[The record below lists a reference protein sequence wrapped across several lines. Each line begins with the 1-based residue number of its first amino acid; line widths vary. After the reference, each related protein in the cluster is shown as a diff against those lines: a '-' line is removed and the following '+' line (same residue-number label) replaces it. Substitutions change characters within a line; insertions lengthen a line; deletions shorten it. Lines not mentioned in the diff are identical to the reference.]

1 MTLQV
6 FWTLPTQGDG
16 RTLVA
21 DNWNRG
27 DYSRARTKP
36 HPFARTGVQRDGYTY
51 YDLLLQVA
59 RAAELSGFDGLWIPE
74 SPAGEDPLI
83 VAGSLAREV
92 TRLTLV
98 PQLRAALLSAVYSTK
113 IAVSFQRLSGGRL
126 AWNLVTDE
134 STEERPWVGRR
145 WSHSEQI
152 ARTSEFLDVAKGF
165 WRRAPFTYEGK
176 YYEVLNGGF
185 PPALQGETLP
195 RIYLSGTSSEALA
208 LSAKHADVHLFPIAP
223 LPELKALIAQLSDL
237 AHEQGRSV
245 QYGITS
251 DLLARHT
258 NEEAWD
264 EARRELS
271 AAERKTVALT
281 PDKQNGPIPSFD
293 PGKLSDHLWS
303 GFGRLRPGASLG
315 LVGSYAELAETLGEY
330 KRAGVSTF
338 VLGAYPH
345 LEGAFPIGEHLL
357 PTLRKLSTA
366 QLSVAV

>member
-1 MTLQV
+1 MSLQV

-16 RTLVA
+16 RTIVA
-21 DNWNRG
+21 ENWNRG
-27 DYSRARTKP
+27 DYSTTRTKP

-134 STEERPWVGRR
+134 STEERPWTGRR
-145 WSHSEQI
+145 WSHAEQV

-165 WRRAPFTYEGK
+165 WLQAPFTYEGK

-195 RIYLSGTSSEALA
+195 RIYLSGTSAESLA

-223 LPELKALIAQLSDL
+223 LDELVGRIEELAALAR
-237 AHEQGRSV
+237 AHGRNV

-264 EARRELS
+264 EARREWG
-271 AAERKTVALT
+271 AAERKTVSIT
-281 PDKQNGPIPSFD
+281 PEKTSTPIPTFD
-293 PGKLSDHLWS
+293 KGELGNNLWS
-303 GFGRLRPGASLG
+303 GFGLLRPGAPLG

-330 KRAGVSTF
+330 HRAGISTF

-345 LEGAFPIGEHLL
+345 LEGAFPIGEHLI
-357 PTLRKLSTA
+357 PVLRKLSTA

>member
-1 MTLQV
+1 MSLEV

-16 RTLVA
+16 RTIVA

-27 DYSRARTKP
+27 DYSPTRTRP

-51 YDLLLQVA
+51 YDLLLQIA

-92 TRLTLV
+92 TRLRLV

-134 STEERPWVGRR
+134 SSEERPWVGRR
-145 WSHSEQI
+145 WSHSEQV
-152 ARTSEFLDVAKGF
+152 ARTAEFLDVAKGF
-165 WRRAPFTYEGK
+165 WLQAPFTYEGR

-195 RIYLSGTSSEALA
+195 RIYLSGTSDEAIA

-223 LPELKALIAQLSDL
+223 LSDL
-237 AHEQGRSV
+237 KESIERLGELARSQGRTV
-245 QYGITS
+245 EYGITS
-251 DLLARHT
+251 DVLARHT
-258 NEEAWD
+258 TEEAWN
-264 EARRELS
+264 EARREWD
-271 AAERKTVALT
+271 AAGRKTVSISPNKENPVPAFEEGVR
-281 PDKQNGPIPSFD
+281 DA
-293 PGKLSDHLWS
+293 HLWS
-303 GFGRLRPGASLG
+303 GFGFLRPGAQLG
-315 LVGSYAELAETLGEY
+315 LVGSYAELAEALGEY
-330 KRAGVSTF
+330 HRAGVSTF

-357 PTLRKLSTA
+357 PALRKLSTA
-366 QLSVAV
+366 HLAVAV